1 MVIGKFTTN
10 SICLIVVLDGKPVRV
25 LAIAHKTDSE
35 KICLHIIFNIWG
47 NNVKNYTLYGELN
60 CITFRSKTKLYETVM
75 EIINLNESKIV
86 KALQQLE

>member
-25 LAIAHKTDSE
+25 LAVAQKADSE
-35 KICLHIIFNIWG
+35 NICLHIFFNIWG
-47 NNVKNYTLYGELN
+47 NNTKNYILCGELSF
-60 CITFRSKTKLYETVM
+60 ITFRSKTKLYETVM

-86 KALQQLE
+86 KALRQLE